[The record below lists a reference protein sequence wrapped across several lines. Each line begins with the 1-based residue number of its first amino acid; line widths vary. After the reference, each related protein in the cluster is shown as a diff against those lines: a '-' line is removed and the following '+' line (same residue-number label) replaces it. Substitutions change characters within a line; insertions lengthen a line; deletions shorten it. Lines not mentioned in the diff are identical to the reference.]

1 MNFLSLIAKMIFAV
15 IVAQT
20 IAVFF
25 LGEYNINVFD
35 NPRNCFPP
43 NLFVFDLMNYLGSS
57 ISENMTLY
65 VIFEI
70 SIIGIMI
77 YHEKIQDYIYEWHEN
92 EAMNK
97 N

>member
-1 MNFLSLIAKMIFAV
+1 MGFIKLIAKMIFAV

-20 IAVFF
+20 IAVIC

-43 NLFVFDLMNYLGSS
+43 HFFVFDLINYLGSS
-57 ISENMTLY
+57 IAENMTIY

-77 YHEKIQDYIYEWHEN
+77 FHEKIQDYIYEWCEKKAVN
-92 EAMNK
+92 N